1 MTITEIVN
9 LLLKEVQ
16 IPTLQAVPFN
26 TYPKL
31 ATILENLQVYGCEG
45 LEARIRDT
53 MVELISTTIRFL
65 LEVRRH
71 KVLDQQ
77 SMVASS
83 ASSSSFSAASTPT
96 TTITTTT
103 TTTTTT
109 TSAAAIDYSKLTEE
123 EKYILDAEKE
133 SERRR
138 SDILV
143 AIITGRPKVLES
155 ISKRVRSKQIVVRFL
170 KPMEQFMGV
179 DMKRYGPF
187 RQEDVAVLPF
197 ENARSLIENNHATE
211 VQSKYQ

>member
-1 MTITEIVN
+1 MTMTEIVN

-16 IPTLQAVPFN
+16 IPTLQAVPFS
-26 TYPKL
+26 TYPKI

-53 MVELISTTIRFL
+53 MVEMISTTIRFL
-65 LEVRRH
+65 LEIRH
-71 KVLDQQ
+71 QKMLDQEN
-77 SMVASS
+77 MLASS
-83 ASSSSFSAASTPT
+83 ASLSSFSAASTPT
-96 TTITTTT
+96 TSTTTT
-103 TTTTTT
+103 NTT
-109 TSAAAIDYSKLTEE
+109 AAAIDYSKLTEE

-138 SDILV
+138 NDILV

>member
-16 IPTLQAVPFN
+16 IPTLQALPFN
-26 TYPKL
+26 TYPKI

-45 LEARIRDT
+45 LEERIRDT
-53 MVELISTTIRFL
+53 MVELISTTIKFL
-65 LEVRRH
+65 LEIRH
-71 KVLDQQ
+71 QKMLDQQ
-77 SMVASS
+77 SMIASW
-83 ASSSSFSAASTPT
+83 ASPSSFPAAS
-96 TTITTTT
+96 T

-109 TSAAAIDYSKLTEE
+109 TSTTTTTTAAAIDYSKLTEE

-133 SERRR
+133 SDRRR
-138 SDILV
+138 NDILV
-143 AIITGRPKVLES
+143 AIIKGRPKVLES
-155 ISKRVRSKQIVVRFL
+155 ISKRVHSKQIVVRFL

>member
-1 MTITEIVN
+1 VN

-16 IPTLQAVPFN
+16 IPTLQSVPFN
-26 TYPKL
+26 TYPKI
-31 ATILENLQVYGCEG
+31 ATALENLQVYGCDG
-45 LEARIRDT
+45 IEARIRDT
-53 MVELISTTIRFL
+53 LVELISTAIRFL
-65 LEVRRH
+65 LEIRH
-71 KVLDQQ
+71 LKVLDQQ
-77 SMVASS
+77 SMIAS
-83 ASSSSFSAASTPT
+83 ASSSSFSAASTP
-96 TTITTTT
+96 TTT

-138 SDILV
+138 NDILL
-143 AIITGRPKVLES
+143 AITKGRPKVLES
-155 ISKRVRSKQIVVRFL
+155 ISKRVRSKYIVIRFL

-197 ENARSLIENNHATE
+197 ENARSLIENNHAME
-211 VQSKYQ
+211 VQSIY

>member
-16 IPTLQAVPFN
+16 IPTLQALPFN
-26 TYPKL
+26 TYPKI

-45 LEARIRDT
+45 LEERIRDT
-53 MVELISTTIRFL
+53 MVELISTTIKFL
-65 LEVRRH
+65 LEIRH
-71 KVLDQQ
+71 QKMLDQQ
-77 SMVASS
+77 SMIASS
-83 ASSSSFSAASTPT
+83 ASPSSFPAASTT
-96 TTITTTT
+96 TATTTT
-103 TTTTTT
+103 TTTT
-109 TSAAAIDYSKLTEE
+109 AAAIDYSKLTEE

-133 SERRR
+133 SDRRR
-138 SDILV
+138 NDILV
-143 AIITGRPKVLES
+143 AIIKGRPKVLES
-155 ISKRVRSKQIVVRFL
+155 ISKRVHSKQIVVRFL

>member
-16 IPTLQAVPFN
+16 VPTLQAVPFN
-26 TYPKL
+26 IYPKI
-31 ATILENLQVYGCEG
+31 ATTLENLQVYGCEG
-45 LEARIRDT
+45 LEAKIRDT
-53 MVELISTTIRFL
+53 MVELISTTIKFL
-65 LEVRRH
+65 LEARHH

-77 SMVASS
+77 SMIASS

-96 TTITTTT
+96 TTTTTT
-103 TTTTTT
+103 TTTT
-109 TSAAAIDYSKLTEE
+109 AMAMDYSKLTEE

-133 SERRR
+133 SERRTY
-138 SDILV
+138 DILV
-143 AIITGRPKVLES
+143 AVITGRPKVLES

-179 DMKRYGPF
+179 DMNRYGPF

-197 ENARSLIENNHATE
+197 ENARSLIENSHATE
-211 VQSKYQ
+211 VHSKYQ

>member
-1 MTITEIVN
+1 MTMTEIVN

-16 IPTLQAVPFN
+16 IPTLQAVPFS
-26 TYPKL
+26 TYPKI

-53 MVELISTTIRFL
+53 MVEMISTTIRFL
-65 LEVRRH
+65 LEIRH
-71 KVLDQQ
+71 QKMLDQEN
-77 SMVASS
+77 MLASS
-83 ASSSSFSAASTPT
+83 ASLSSFSAASTPT
-96 TTITTTT
+96 TTTTTT
-103 TTTTTT
+103 NTT
-109 TSAAAIDYSKLTEE
+109 AAAIDYSKLTEE

-138 SDILV
+138 NDILV

>member
-16 IPTLQAVPFN
+16 IPTLQVIPFN
-26 TYPKL
+26 TYPKI

-45 LEARIRDT
+45 VEARIRDT
-53 MVELISTTIRFL
+53 MVELISTTISFL
-65 LEVRRH
+65 LEIRH
-71 KVLDQQ
+71 QKMLDQQ

-96 TTITTTT
+96 TPTTTT
-103 TTTTTT
+103 TTT
-109 TSAAAIDYSKLTEE
+109 AAAIDYSKLTEE

-138 SDILV
+138 NYIMV
-143 AIITGRPKVLES
+143 AIIKGRPKVLES